1 MDKVYCRNWVNKDI
15 DYGPDLNYLARCPHE
30 LRTMAPKPT
39 LTNADLRVPETSLD
53 LFWEVAALERD
64 AKRNLRITRQIDR
77 AIREHEKNISTARMI
92 TKKPWEL

>member
-1 MDKVYCRNWVNKDI
+1 
-15 DYGPDLNYLARCPHE
+15 
-30 LRTMAPKPT
+30 MAPKRT
-39 LTNADLRVPETSLD
+39 FTNADLRVAETSLG

-77 AIREHEKNISTARMI
+77 AFREHENNVSMARMI